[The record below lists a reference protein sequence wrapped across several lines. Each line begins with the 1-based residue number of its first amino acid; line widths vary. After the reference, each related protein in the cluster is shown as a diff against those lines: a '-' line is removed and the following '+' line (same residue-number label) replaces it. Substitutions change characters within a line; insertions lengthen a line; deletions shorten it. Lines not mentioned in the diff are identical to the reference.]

1 MRAVRPDSSFVAS
14 LIDLLRLRCGPQVL
28 PYSVPR
34 LIQLAMFAFV
44 LDLIATHLLEP
55 NSDATPRLIAGF
67 ALGLLLP
74 WLLLSW
80 RGLTARYVQTLT
92 ALLATGIVLSLLFL
106 PLALWAISSGMV
118 DPAGTPSSRQALLA
132 WLILATV
139 IWKITV
145 TANIWKHALG
155 WPMAAGV
162 GVSLVLLVIEFG
174 LDRLL
179 FASPA
184 S

>member
-1 MRAVRPDSSFVAS
+1 MRAVHPDSSFVAK

-28 PYSVPR
+28 PHSVSR
-34 LIQLAMFAFV
+34 LIQLAMLAFV
-44 LDLIATHLLEP
+44 LDLIATHLLDS
-55 NSDATPRLIAGF
+55 NNDATPRLIVGF
-67 ALGLLLP
+67 GLGLLLP

-80 RGLTARYVQTLT
+80 RGLTPRYVQTLT
-92 ALLATGIVLSLLFL
+92 ALLATGIVLSLVFL
-106 PLALWAISSGMV
+106 PLALWALSSGMV
-118 DPAGTPSSRQALLA
+118 DPAAAPSSRQGLLA

-139 IWKITV
+139 IWKIAV
-145 TANIWKHALG
+145 TANIWKHALE

-162 GVSLVLLVIEFG
+162 GVSLLLLVLEFG

-184 S
+184 A